1 MNESFEDLLSKYKQ
15 IQLEL
20 DCIRKAETMA
30 LEPATSPATVDAAA
44 TAPPAEVRLVPEQTE
59 ELPLGPVG
67 TEQQEKDEKK
77 AFQAFNIKP
86 LRNKLPTV
94 AELDG
99 LRRKLEGEDE
109 GGGADGECDA
119 AEELCSFPRVT

>member
-30 LEPATSPATVDAAA
+30 LEPAASPAAEEAPAAA
-44 TAPPAEVRLVPEQTE
+44 SPAAEVRPEPEPTP
-59 ELPLGPVG
+59 ELPLGRIG
-67 TEQQEKDEKK
+67 AEQMEKDEKK

-86 LRNKLPTV
+86 LRHKLLTP
-94 AELDG
+94 AELDE
-99 LRRKLEGEDE
+99 LRKKLEGQEA
-109 GGGADGECDA
+109 GGEFISTD
-119 AEELCSFPRVT
+119 FPLWKIMT